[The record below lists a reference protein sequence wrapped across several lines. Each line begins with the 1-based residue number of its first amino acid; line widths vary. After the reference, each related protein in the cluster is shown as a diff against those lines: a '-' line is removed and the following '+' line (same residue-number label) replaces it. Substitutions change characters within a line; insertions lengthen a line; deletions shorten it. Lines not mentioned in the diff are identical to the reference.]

1 MPDNWRFSDEEMEQ
15 GLRDLGAGIEYP
27 PTPDVA
33 RTVSRKLDEE
43 RPRAAGRT
51 RRWPRFL
58 APRWTAVA
66 AALVLVAVALSPA
79 LRTTLSDLFTP
90 QQTGLEAGG
99 SAAKPEGAGSEGR
112 YKQEPGAA
120 SQEDAGAPSA
130 GGREAVAPCP
140 SPSME
145 AIPARAAAGAT
156 FRLRGQSFSSGC
168 NKTRPARDVEIHFR
182 QDGKIRKLATLEAN
196 RNLAFNAR
204 LRVPENARPG
214 RAILSANTRSGE
226 HVKTSFSVIP

>member
-66 AALVLVAVALSPA
+66 AALVLVAVAL
-79 LRTTLSDLFTP
+79 
-90 QQTGLEAGG
+90 
-99 SAAKPEGAGSEGR
+99 
-112 YKQEPGAA
+112 
-120 SQEDAGAPSA
+120 
-130 GGREAVAPCP
+130 CP